1 MTQLLSSISLRVRAD
16 QLATRRENRDDTR
29 ERPRER
35 QPLSDAETATN
46 LQEGLM
52 AFPVPK
58 RNLWKVALAVTVVAV
73 VAGIVA
79 GGDTADRAFRRL

>member
-1 MTQLLSSISLRVRAD
+1 
-16 QLATRRENRDDTR
+16 
-29 ERPRER
+29 
-35 QPLSDAETATN
+35 
-46 LQEGLM
+46 M

-79 GGDTADRAFRRL
+79 GGDTTDRAFRRL